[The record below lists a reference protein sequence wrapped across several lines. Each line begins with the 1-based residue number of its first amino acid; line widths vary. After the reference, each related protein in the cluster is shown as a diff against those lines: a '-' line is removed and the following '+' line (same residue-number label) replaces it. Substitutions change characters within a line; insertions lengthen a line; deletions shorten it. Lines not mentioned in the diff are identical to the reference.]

1 MIYGI
6 GTDLIDVDRVAKQ
19 TGGDTRFKEKIFSAR
34 EIAYC
39 ESFNVNKAQ
48 HYAARYAAKEAFF
61 KAIGTGYR
69 GGLAFHEISIEN
81 EELGKPSIVL
91 SGKAL
96 EYADQ
101 HAFGK
106 IYVSLSHLAEYA
118 SAVVIIECEK
128 K

>member
-1 MIYGI
+1 MIFGI
-6 GTDLIDVDRVAKQ
+6 GTDLIEVDRIAKQ
-19 TGGDTRFKEKIFSAR
+19 VDGDTRFKEKIFSDR

-39 ESFNVNKAQ
+39 ESFKVNKAQ

-81 EELGKPSIVL
+81 DDQGRPEIVL
-91 SGKAL
+91 TGKAKDF
-96 EYADQ
+96 AIQ

-106 IYVSLSHLAEYA
+106 IHISLSHLKDLA
-118 SAVVIIECEK
+118 SAIVTIEK
-128 K
+128 

>member
-6 GTDLIDVDRVAKQ
+6 GTDLIEVDRIARQVN
-19 TGGDTRFKEKIFSAR
+19 GDTRFKEKIFSEN
-34 EIAYC
+34 EIHYC
-39 ESFNVNKAQ
+39 ESFKGNKAQ

-81 EELGKPSIVL
+81 DDLGKPEIVL
-91 SGKAL
+91 TGKARDF
-96 EYADQ
+96 AIQ

-106 IYVSLSHLAEYA
+106 IHVSLSHLKDLA
-118 SAVVIIECEK
+118 SAIVTIEK
-128 K
+128 

>member
-6 GTDLIDVDRVAKQ
+6 GIDVIEVNRIAKQ
-19 TGGDTRFKEKIFSAR
+19 VDSDTRFKEKIFSAR
-34 EIAYC
+34 EIDYC
-39 ESFNVNKAQ
+39 ESFKVNKAQ

-81 EELGKPSIVL
+81 DEQGKPEIVL
-91 SGKAL
+91 TGNARDF
-96 EYADQ
+96 ATQ

-106 IYVSLSHLAEYA
+106 IHVSMSHLKTMANA
-118 SAVVIIECEK
+118 IIIIEK
-128 K
+128 